1 METGVPSRR
10 RIVSM
15 VLFAMSC
22 IGLLLF
28 LWVEFGGTV
37 PFNPQG
43 YRVKVAFPYA
53 QQLASQS
60 DVRIA
65 GVSVGKVV
73 GTQLDPRGNRT
84 IATLQ
89 LSNQY
94 APIRSDAQAMLR
106 LKTILGETYVE
117 LQPGSPSAPALRD
130 GGLLARSHVTQ
141 SVQLDDIFGA
151 FDPATRRAFQ
161 QWNQQLATAI
171 RRNDQNLN
179 SVLGNLPTFAADATD
194 ILRVLDIEHSSV
206 VRLAQNGGTVFAAL
220 TRDQNALRNLITTGE
235 TTFATTAA
243 QNNSLALA
251 FQRFPA
257 FLDQTKATMVR
268 LKSFSLDTDPLLIA
282 LQPAIND
289 LAPTLHSVR
298 LLSAPLRHLFV
309 QLGPLITVSK
319 TGLPAIADTLRGA
332 KPLLGELGPFLE
344 QLNPIFTWLSLHQ
357 QLISDFIYNGAAPIA
372 STTTSIGG
380 GGTGHYLRQFSP
392 IGPETLSLASV
403 RGPNNR
409 GNTYPGSLWLSDA
422 RNLALGNYGSW
433 DCKNTGAG
441 GDGSVSAVN
450 VPVVGHEACWV
461 ADPQSGAPAKSTN
474 PQVTAT
480 KYSTK

>member
-1 METGVPSRR
+1 METGAPSRFK
-10 RIVSM
+10 IVSM

-28 LWVEFGGTV
+28 LWVEFGGTI

-73 GTQLDPRGNRT
+73 GTQLDPQGNRT

-89 LSNQY
+89 LQNKFS
-94 APIRSDAQAMLR
+94 PIHKDARAMLR

-117 LQPGSPSAPALRD
+117 LLPGTPGSPTLAD
-130 GGLLARSHVTQ
+130 GALLARSHVTP

-161 QWNQQLATAI
+161 QWNQQIAVAI
-171 RRNDQNLN
+171 KGNDQNLN
-179 SVLGNLPTFAADATD
+179 SVFGNLPTFAADASD
-194 ILRVLDIEHSSV
+194 ILRVLDIEHTAV
-206 VRLAQNGGTVFAAL
+206 VRLVQNGGTVFAAL
-220 TRDQNALRNLITTGE
+220 SSDQNALRNLITSGE

-243 QNNSLALA
+243 NNDALA
-251 FQRFPA
+251 RSFQQFPA

-268 LKSFSLDTDPLLIA
+268 LKAFSLDTDPLLTA
-282 LQPAIND
+282 LQPAVND
-289 LAPTLHSVR
+289 LGPTLHDVR
-298 LLSAPLRHLFV
+298 LLSPPLRHLFV

-332 KPLLGELGPFLE
+332 KPLLGEFGPFLE
-344 QLNPIFTWLSLHQ
+344 QLNPILTWLSLHQ
-357 QLISDFIYNGAAPIA
+357 QLISDFIYNGGAPLSA
-372 STTTSIGG
+372 TTQTVAG

-392 IGPETLSLASV
+392 LGAETVSLAST
-403 RGPNNR
+403 RGANNR
-409 GNTYPGSLWLSDA
+409 GNTYPNSLWLADA
-422 RNLALGNYGSW
+422 RNLALGNFASW

-441 GDGSVSAVN
+441 GDGSVSAIN
-450 VPVVGHEACWV
+450 VPVVGREACWV
-461 ADPQSGAPAKSTN
+461 ADPQPGAPAKSTN
-474 PQVTAT
+474 PHITAAQ
-480 KYSTK
+480 YSTK